1 MAEEP
6 DKDGKT
12 EEPTEKR
19 IRDAVEK
26 GNVPFSR
33 EAATLA
39 GLVGLLLISS
49 FFVAG
54 GVTSLSVSL
63 TRYID
68 SPEGWSLANGSD
80 VMRLVEAAASDM
92 ARLLIPFVVIL
103 ATGGILSSVLQNA
116 PRLVLNRIQPELS
129 RISIAK
135 GWKRIFGA
143 QGQIEFLKS
152 LFKLGV
158 ITLVGYFMVRK
169 AQHDI
174 TNAMVMEPT
183 ALPALIHGMATGIL
197 STITVAVI
205 VLVAADLVWSRI
217 FWQRNLRMSHQEIK
231 DELKQADGDPIL
243 KARMRSLARD
253 RARKR
258 MIAAV
263 PRATVVIANPTH
275 FAVAL
280 RYVREEGG
288 APLVVAKGQ
297 DLIALKICEM
307 ASQHAI
313 PIVENKELAR
323 ALYKSVEV
331 DKMIPPEFYKA
342 VAEIVFYLFA
352 RQAQTRPAR

>member
-6 DKDGKT
+6 DKESKT

-39 GLVGLLLISS
+39 ALLGLLLISS
-49 FFVAG
+49 FFVTG
-54 GVTSLSVSL
+54 SVTNLSVSL
-63 TRYID
+63 RRYID
-68 SPEGWSLANGSD
+68 SPEGWSLENGAD
-80 VMRLVEAAASDM
+80 VMRLVDAAASDM
-92 ARLLIPFVVIL
+92 ARLLIPFVIIL
-103 ATGGILSSVLQNA
+103 ATAGVLASILQNS
-116 PRLVLNRIQPELS
+116 PRLVLDRIQPDLS

-158 ITLVGYFMVRK
+158 IILVGYFMVRK
-169 AQHDI
+169 AQYDV
-174 TNAMVMEPT
+174 TNAMIVEPT

-197 STITVAVI
+197 STVSVAVI

-217 FWQRNLRMSHQEIK
+217 FWQRNLRMSRQEIK

-253 RARKR
+253 RARRR

-263 PRATVVIANPTH
+263 PRATVVITNPTH

-297 DLIALKICEM
+297 DLIALRIREI
-307 ASQHAI
+307 ATQHAV

-323 ALYKSVEV
+323 ALYKNVEV

-352 RQAQTRPAR
+352 RQAQTRAAG

>member
-183 ALPALIHGMATGIL
+183 ALPALIHGMGYRHSLHDHCRRDRAGGCRPR
-197 STITVAVI
+197 
-205 VLVAADLVWSRI
+205 LVAHLLAA
-217 FWQRNLRMSHQEIK
+217 QPGMSHQEIK

-263 PRATVVIANPTH
+263 PKGYRRHRQPHPFRGRI
-275 FAVAL
+275 AL
-280 RYVREEGG
+280 RAGRGRG
-288 APLVVAKGQ
+288 A
-297 DLIALKICEM
+297 
-307 ASQHAI
+307 
-313 PIVENKELAR
+313 AR
-323 ALYKSVEV
+323 C
-331 DKMIPPEFYKA
+331 
-342 VAEIVFYLFA
+342 
-352 RQAQTRPAR
+352 RQGTGSDRLEDS